1 MRTLFARSRS
11 LAIGL
16 AVFAALLADA
26 GAARAEADTFG
37 LGTGRDGALTVT
49 SAAGL
54 VVNTY
59 APVTAAIAAGSSSV
73 TVGARVGAGTT
84 FSAGQVVMILQT
96 HGGFATPPVSG
107 SAAALALTSA
117 DKTGRYELARV
128 FSVAGNVV
136 TLTNDTVNAYDANVT
151 QLVSVPEYTTVQ
163 INAAAKLVAR
173 PWDGATGTGGIV
185 AFLAT
190 GAVTSAGSIDASARG
205 FAGGVR
211 ISAATAYGCAAQ
223 DGVPAAGGAGAGGA
237 HKGEGLDP
245 GAFSTVT
252 TYVGATARHFGRGNV
267 GHSGGGGNCFNAGG
281 GGGGHGGAGGQGGN
295 TNPNNDGGRAVGGR
309 GGVLA
314 SYDPAA
320 SLVLGGGGGAGE
332 DDDGVGGAG
341 GTGGGLVWLRAS
353 ALAGTGT
360 ISAAGGN
367 GASAAA
373 AGTPIFSDGGGGGGA
388 GGGVFAWLKGNAQCA
403 GIDASGGTGGNAQPT
418 VPGRLYGPGGG
429 GGGGRVRVA
438 SAGGVCPRGVSAG
451 PAGTTSGGGTGGA
464 TTGGAGTNTP
474 AAAFTATACD
484 VVTNKCGGCVTN
496 AFCPAAKPTCV
507 TAPGPTQGTCVA
519 PVNPGDGGVNGGDA
533 GDGGSDGGGSDGGAS
548 DGGDKGEG
556 GLIDDDTNAVAAE
569 PGGVSLEGGG
579 IGCNAA
585 GSSNA
590 SLLGLAALAGLVTV
604 GVRRRE
610 RRGGG
615 RDGRDPR

>member
-1 MRTLFARSRS
+1 MRTFLSRSRP
-11 LAIGL
+11 LAVGL
-16 AVFAALLADA
+16 AVFAALVADA

-49 SAAGL
+49 SAAGV

-73 TVGARVGAGTT
+73 TVGARVGAGAAFT
-84 FSAGQVVMILQT
+84 AGQVVMLLQT
-96 HGGFATPPVSG
+96 HGGFTTPPISG
-107 SAAALALTSA
+107 SGAALALTSA

-136 TLTNDTVNAYDANVT
+136 TLTNDTSHAYDANVA

-163 INAAAKLVAR
+163 INAAAKLIAR
-173 PWDGATGTGGIV
+173 PWDGASGTGGVV

-205 FAGGVR
+205 FAGGLR
-211 ISAATAYGCAAQ
+211 ISAATAVGCAAQ
-223 DGVPAAGGAGAGGA
+223 DGVPVGGGAGAGGA

-245 GAFSTVT
+245 SAFSVVT
-252 TYVGATARHFGRGNV
+252 TYAGATARHFGRGNV
-267 GHSGGGGNCFNAGG
+267 GNSGGGGNCFNAGG

-295 TNPNNDGGRAVGGR
+295 TNPNNDGARSVGGR

-320 SLVLGGGGGAGE
+320 NLVLGGGGGAGE
-332 DDDGVGGAG
+332 DDDGVGGVG
-341 GTGGGLVWLRAS
+341 GAGGGLVWLRAS

-360 ISAAGGN
+360 ITAAGAV
-367 GASAAA
+367 GASADA
-373 AGTPIFSDGGGGGGA
+373 AGNPIFSDGGGGGGA
-388 GGGVFAWLKGNAQCA
+388 GGGVFAWLKGSAVCT
-403 GIDASGGTGGNAQPT
+403 GIDASGGSGGNALPT

-429 GGGGRVRVA
+429 GGGGRVRIA
-438 SAGGVCPRGVSAG
+438 SAGGVCPSDVSAG
-451 PAGTTSGGGTGGA
+451 TPGTTTGGGAAGA
-464 TTGGAGTNTP
+464 ATGGAGTNAP
-474 AAAFTATACD
+474 AGAFTATTCD
-484 VVTNKCGGCVTN
+484 VTTNRCGGCVTN
-496 AFCPAAKPTCV
+496 AFCPASKPTCV

-519 PVNPGDGGVNGGDA
+519 PVNPGDGGGADAGVVSDAGGGGGDG
-533 GDGGSDGGGSDGGAS
+533 GDGGSDGGTGQ
-548 DGGDKGEG
+548 G

-569 PGGVSLEGGG
+569 PGAASLEGGG
-579 IGCNAA
+579 IGCNTA

-590 SLLGLAALAGLVTV
+590 SLLGLAALAGLVAMA
-604 GVRRRE
+604 VRRR
-610 RRGGG
+610 RR
-615 RDGRDPR
+615 